1 MILDA
6 DLQFSNAQSVTAT
19 AVSTNVLD
27 FSAIR
32 NVGVGQP
39 IYVVLNLAAAMV
51 GAGAIITV
59 TAETDDNES
68 FSSATVSA
76 TLGVFAAVSPA
87 GTKITAAVNPDTA
100 NERFYR
106 LRYTV
111 SGGTL
116 SSSQVDAYLSLA
128 YESTQSYAD
137 AVTIS

>member
-27 FSAIR
+27 LSAIR
-32 NVGVGQP
+32 NIGVGQP

-59 TAETDDNES
+59 TSETDDNEA

-87 GTKITAAVNPDTA
+87 GTKLVAAVDPDAA

-116 SSSQVDAYLSLA
+116 TSSQVDAYLSLA